1 MQSRRFACRR
11 ERPWLTQSSGWWG
24 LGVAGVTCTNHLREG
39 RHFDFPFISCH
50 FLSRRRRRLSHSSCI
65 PRKKQKKNKTQ
76 KCSHLPESLSA
87 STIPF
92 ALSGGKPVNHPF
104 RSDATFFFLTPH
116 FGRSNR
122 PSQAGCR
129 QSELYKLSGR
139 KA

>member
-1 MQSRRFACRR
+1 MQSRRFVCRR

-65 PRKKQKKNKTQ
+65 PRKKTTKQNPKVQ
-76 KCSHLPESLSA
+76 PSSGIIVGIHHPVRPLGGEACESSVSLRC
-87 STIPF
+87 
-92 ALSGGKPVNHPF
+92 N
-104 RSDATFFFLTPH
+104 FFFLTPH

-122 PSQAGCR
+122 LSQAGCR
-129 QSELYKLSGR
+129 QLELYKLSGR